1 MSRGLSRKEATKLIV
16 FANFNSLLNKESN
29 EELRNEIIELIEKE
43 I

>member
-1 MSRGLSRKEATKLIV
+1 MPELPEVETVKEKLK
-16 FANFNSLLNKESN
+16 KESN